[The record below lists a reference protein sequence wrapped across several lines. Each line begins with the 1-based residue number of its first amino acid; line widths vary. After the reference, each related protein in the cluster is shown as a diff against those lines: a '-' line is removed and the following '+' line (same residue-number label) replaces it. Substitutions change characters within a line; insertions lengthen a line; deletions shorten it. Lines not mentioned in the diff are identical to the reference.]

1 MASAS
6 ASVASTDET
15 FIPEDLL
22 ERLLDSFSEDSD
34 FDDNLV
40 VEGDNGGTAT
50 ATGDRPAT
58 ELTDEEFD
66 LSAQVEVADVFD
78 GFSDDDSDD
87 GDNVGPTE
95 NDEMRTILLMLDDE
109 QLLTFDFTKSNTV
122 SAVPAFVPTAQPGP
136 TRVSPPGNG
145 DAIDYFGMFY
155 DDVFLSSVV
164 DMTNNYAI
172 LRAAAD
178 QATRKHAYGS
188 WKPLTIAELK
198 AYYAIR
204 LLIEITTKDRL
215 VSYWQ
220 VCTITLHL

>member
-34 FDDNLV
+34 FNDNLV
-40 VEGDNGGTAT
+40 VEDDNGGTG
-50 ATGDRPAT
+50 GDRPAT

-66 LSAQVEVADVFD
+66 LSAQVEVADV
-78 GFSDDDSDD
+78 FSDDDSDD

-109 QLLTFDFTKSNTV
+109 QLSTFDFTKSNTV
-122 SAVPAFVPTAQPGP
+122 SAVPAFVLTAQPRP
-136 TRVSPPGNG
+136 TRVSPPGNSE
-145 DAIDYFGMFY
+145 AIDYFGMFY

-198 AYYAIR
+198 PYYAIS

>member
-6 ASVASTDET
+6 ASVASTDEA

-34 FDDNLV
+34 FYDNLV
-40 VEGDNGGTAT
+40 VEGDNGG
-50 ATGDRPAT
+50 TGDRPAT

-66 LSAQVEVADVFD
+66 LSAQVELEVADVFD
-78 GFSDDDSDD
+78 GFSDDDTDD
-87 GDNVGPTE
+87 DDNVGPTE
-95 NDEMRTILLMLDDE
+95 QEAMRTVLLMLDDE
-109 QLLTFDFTKSNTV
+109 QLPTFDFTKVNAAS
-122 SAVPAFVPTAQPGP
+122 FVPLFAPTAPPGP

-164 DMTNNYAI
+164 DMTNNHAI
-172 LRAAAD
+172 LRAA
-178 QATRKHAYGS
+178 ATRKHAYGS
-188 WKPLTIAELK
+188 WKPLTVPELK